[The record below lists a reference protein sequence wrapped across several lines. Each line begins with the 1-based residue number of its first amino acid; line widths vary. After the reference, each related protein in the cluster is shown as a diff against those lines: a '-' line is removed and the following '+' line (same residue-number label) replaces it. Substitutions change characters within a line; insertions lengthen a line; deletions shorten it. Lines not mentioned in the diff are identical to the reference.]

1 MVLYAGYFFP
11 CMVLMLAHFYE
22 IIAGKYKFEANCI
35 GLKNLKDF

>member
-1 MVLYAGYFFP
+1 MVGYVEYFFP

-35 GLKNLKDF
+35 DLKNLTDF